1 MAIFERVQR
10 VTAETLVKE
19 LTAVKPESNFT
30 SDLGADSLDRV
41 ELIIALEN
49 EFSSPDKKLEIS
61 DEEAETLQT
70 VQDVVN
76 YLKEKVVDA

>member
-10 VTAETLVKE
+10 VTAETLSKGLSE
-19 LTAVKPESNFT
+19 VKPESNFT
-30 SDLGADSLDRV
+30 SNLGADSLDRV

-61 DEEAETLQT
+61 DEEVERLLT
-70 VQDVVN
+70 VMDVVN
-76 YLKEKVVDA
+76 YLKERMANA

>member
-10 VTAETLVKE
+10 VTAETLIKGLAEVR
-19 LTAVKPESNFT
+19 PESNFT

-61 DEEAETLQT
+61 DEEVERLLT
-70 VQDVVN
+70 VMDVVN
-76 YLKEKVVDA
+76 YLKERMANA